1 MSNKPDAL
9 SRRSDHNDI
18 PDPPQVMIAED
29 NFIGFKAEV
38 SATIIQDIK
47 EGQEEDESL
56 TDLIRNVTNKDNL
69 PPSVRKQFTRYD
81 QKDGLLLYDGKVYV
95 PEDKDIRLRLLQL
108 HHDSPIAGHQGQA
121 RTLELLSRGYYW
133 PGMKAQVNR
142 YVDSCQTCQR
152 SKGHKQSNPLLPLP
166 IPKGPWED
174 IAYDFIV
181 KLPISD
187 GFDSI
192 LTVIDRFS
200 RQAHFIPVA
209 P

>member
-108 HHDSPIAGHQGQA
+108 HHDSPIVGHQGQA

-152 SKGHKQSNPLLPLP
+152 SKGRKQSNPLLPLP

-174 IAYDFIV
+174 IA
-181 KLPISD
+181 
-187 GFDSI
+187 
-192 LTVIDRFS
+192 
-200 RQAHFIPVA
+200 
-209 P
+209 